1 MTRSRRCA
9 GILVVTLSV
18 VVVACSGSDGEAAPA
33 GAGEAHAEGEAAGDG
48 YGTVED
54 RVGYLRLPPPFVGE
68 AEFLDYSEDET
79 GTPFRPIADENE
91 LLLFYFGYLSCPDVC
106 PTTLADVSQ
115 ALEHLP
121 PELAARVAVAMA
133 TVDLERD
140 QGPEV
145 ATYMDVFVDR
155 NHGLRSVDEASL
167 QASADLFGALWE
179 IEEHEPGAA
188 EYEVGHS
195 ATLYVVDDRGQI
207 IWEFSFGSE
216 DEAMAAALEDL
227 FAERY
232 A

>member
-1 MTRSRRCA
+1 MTRGRRVA
-9 GILVVTLSV
+9 GILVVALSV
-18 VVVACSGSDGEAAPA
+18 VASACSGSDGEAAPA
-33 GAGEAHAEGEAAGDG
+33 EADAAPAEGEAADEG
-48 YGTVED
+48 YDTVEG

-68 AEFLDYSEDET
+68 AEFLDYSENEM
-79 GTPFRPIADENE
+79 GTSFHPIADAEE

-115 ALEHLP
+115 ALEHMP
-121 PELAARVAVAMA
+121 SELAARVSVAMA

-140 QGPEV
+140 EGPEV

-179 IEEHEPGAA
+179 IEEHEPGAT

-195 ATLYVVDDRGQI
+195 AVLYVVDDRGQI

>member
-1 MTRSRRCA
+1 MTRIRRVA
-9 GILVVTLSV
+9 GLLVVVLSLV
-18 VVVACSGSDGEAAPA
+18 TAACSGGDGDGAPA
-33 GAGEAHAEGEAAGDG
+33 GAAHAEGDAAAEG

-54 RVGYLRLPPPFVGE
+54 RVGYLRLPPPSVGA
-68 AEFLDYSEDET
+68 AEFLDYSEDGA
-79 GTPFRPIADENE
+79 GTPFHPIADEGE

-115 ALEHLP
+115 ALGHLP
-121 PELAARVAVAMA
+121 PDLASRVSVAMA

-140 QGPEV
+140 EGPEV

-179 IEEHEPGAA
+179 IEEHEPGAT

-195 ATLYVVDDRGQI
+195 AALYVVDDRGQI
-207 IWEFSFGSE
+207 IWEFSFGSKDE
-216 DEAMAAALEDL
+216 DMAAALEDL

>member
-1 MTRSRRCA
+1 MSRTARVA
-9 GILVVTLSV
+9 GILVLVLAV
-18 VVVACSGSDGEAAPA
+18 LVAACSGSDGEAASA
-33 GAGEAHAEGEAAGDG
+33 EAEDAGEG
-48 YGTVED
+48 YGTVEG
-54 RVGYLRLPPPFVGE
+54 RVGYLRLPPPFVAE
-68 AEFLDYSEDET
+68 AEFLDYSEDEA
-79 GTPFRPIADENE
+79 GASFRPVADEEE

-115 ALEHLP
+115 ALEQLP
-121 PELAARVAVAMA
+121 PELAGRVAVAMA

-140 QGPEV
+140 GGPEV

-155 NHGLRSVDEASL
+155 NHGLRSVDETSL

-179 IEEHEPGAA
+179 IEEHDPGAT

-195 ATLYVVDDRGQI
+195 AALYVVDDRGQI